1 MQLKKNELDKRK
13 EFDKELNSRE
23 YKMAWQRFQ
32 TMRNCLLHCLIFSY
46 HDTIRDGIS
55 DKSNFFL
62 RMVDDI
68 TQSTISIETLAKEG
82 IINTCK
88 RELRYLIELAIK
100 ATIITKTSTK
110 SDINQQIEEY
120 KNLLNSSN
128 INPINKLELDFF
140 NDEDEKE
147 FKTEVKK
154 TYGLLSKFTHSSS
167 EQLTERIQRAMSGK
181 TIGFEGTD
189 ELTSLNELIEKVF
202 SQVIVFVFNSV
213 PQYVVGDY
221 LVESNGDIN
230 NWYFKKSKFISLID
244 EKFDYKHERQVRI
257 ERIRAERKEN
267 IK

>member
-1 MQLKKNELDKRK
+1 MNKR
-13 EFDKELNSRE
+13 EDFNQELNSTE
-23 YKMAWQRFQ
+23 YKTAWQEFQ

-46 HDTIRDGIS
+46 HDTVRDGIS

-62 RMVDDI
+62 RMVEDI
-68 TQSTISIETLAKEG
+68 SQSTISIETLAKEG

-100 ATIITKTSTK
+100 ATIITRTSTK
-110 SDINQQIEEY
+110 TDINEQIEEY
-120 KNLLNSSN
+120 RNLLNSSN
-128 INPINKLELDFF
+128 INPLNKLKLDFF
-140 NDEDEKE
+140 TEEDEKK

-154 TYGLLSKFTHSSS
+154 AYGLLSKFTHSSS
-167 EQLTERIQRAMSGK
+167 EQITERIKRAMSGK
-181 TIGFEGTD
+181 TIGFEGTQ
-189 ELTSLNELIEKVF
+189 ELKSLNELIEKVF
-202 SQVIVFVFNSV
+202 SQVIVFIFNSV

-244 EKFDYKHERQVRI
+244 ETFDYKHERQVKI
-257 ERIRAERKEN
+257 EKIRKERKEN